1 MLTKETSQWNQIPD
15 QQRKLTALRIPTSPS
30 VFGVYI
36 PCFWD
41 LKSFLSAFFCSL
53 LCLWNSFTLLNTTVQ
68 FYYYCFSITLCDCT
82 TVCLYNIN
90 GSLSTS
96 QFGNNSNFATVNT
109 FVHVETHIHTKIH
122 KYIYTHIYIS
132 VGVEFLGL
140 RIFIYSPLV
149 DDAKPFSKL
158 YKWSSHQTCR
168 NILVVLPPL

>member
-1 MLTKETSQWNQIPD
+1 MLTKQTSQWNQIPD
-15 QQRKLTALRIPTSPS
+15 QQRKLTALRIPTSPN

-68 FYYYCFSITLCDCT
+68 FSHYCFSITLCDCT

-90 GSLSTS
+90 GSLSRS

-122 KYIYTHIYIS
+122 KYIHTYLYFRWS
-132 VGVEFLGL
+132 
-140 RIFIYSPLV
+140 RIPGSWNIHLLTLSR
-149 DDAKPFSKL
+149 
-158 YKWSSHQTCR
+158 WCQT
-168 NILVVLPPL
+168 IFQAIQMIIPSTV